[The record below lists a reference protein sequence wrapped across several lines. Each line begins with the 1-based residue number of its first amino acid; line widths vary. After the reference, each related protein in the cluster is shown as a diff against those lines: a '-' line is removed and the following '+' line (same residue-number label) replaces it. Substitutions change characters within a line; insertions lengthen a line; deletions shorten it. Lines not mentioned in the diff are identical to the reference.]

1 VFEGSVDILIT
12 EGRNGEERRVFDW
25 LNKGSWFG
33 VFTFLDPNSIQMVTF
48 EAASEWVI
56 ATLSKHK
63 VMMLERKFYQIR
75 DALMKVRINLLEGTA
90 NEFDFYRYLPKR
102 EKELSEKVRNQI
114 KRKFQAVFKLFLYRV
129 RTNSSKEIETLNEIQ
144 DMLTLRKFKQYE
156 LNDFK
161 IDADITSDDQDL
173 IKNTLIPIADI
184 IKTRK
189 ENFESFQRQNPKLF
203 IDYYRKKAM
212 KSGALMNQ
220 KVIPGNDFM
229 LNPSQ
234 LDTRNAQSR
243 GKAKGIG
250 KAVDDVN
257 DMQDEWEDN
266 IEKVTNL
273 LEYQN
278 AKITSIIDDFKTEQD
293 DIEEELKRVLDK
305 IND

>member
-1 VFEGSVDILIT
+1 
-12 EGRNGEERRVFDW
+12 
-25 LNKGSWFG
+25 
-33 VFTFLDPNSIQMVTF
+33 
-48 EAASEWVI
+48 
-56 ATLSKHK
+56 
-63 VMMLERKFYQIR
+63 MLERKFYQIR

-102 EKELSEKVRNQI
+102 EKELSQKVRNQI
-114 KRKFQAVFKLFLYRV
+114 KRKFQAVFKLFLHRV

-212 KSGALMNQ
+212 KSGAFMSQSVNLNH
-220 KVIPGNDFM
+220 DYM

-234 LDTRNAQSR
+234 LDNKNAQPAR
-243 GKAKGIG
+243 EMKFMGKPGE
-250 KAVDDVN
+250 DVN
-257 DMQDEWEDN
+257 EMQNEWEDN
-266 IEKVTNL
+266 IEKVWVKHKFIG
-273 LEYQN
+273 YQF
-278 AKITSIIDDFKTEQD
+278 A
-293 DIEEELKRVLDK
+293 
-305 IND
+305 

>member
-1 VFEGSVDILIT
+1 
-12 EGRNGEERRVFDW
+12 
-25 LNKGSWFG
+25 
-33 VFTFLDPNSIQMVTF
+33 
-48 EAASEWVI
+48 
-56 ATLSKHK
+56 
-63 VMMLERKFYQIR
+63 MLERKFYQIR